1 MLPTCDLSYAEGFG
15 CPVAVGEMYRA
26 GCQTNFVFYLSVNPV
41 EPNGCYMY
49 HQV

>member
-26 GCQTNFVFYLSVNPV
+26 GCQADFLFHLSANRVK
-41 EPNGCYMY
+41 PNGYCMY

>member
-15 CPVAVGEMYRA
+15 CPVAVGEVCRA
-26 GCQTNFVFYLSVNPV
+26 GCQVDFLFYLSANPV
-41 EPNGCYMY
+41 EPNGYYIY